1 MKSSHVPHCRMP
13 QLDSQPLSSALLSF
27 FWLLNSETFYWFCW
41 RHSPPPIK
49 EVINANILFP
59 SCLCSWGRSTWP
71 QPRQSDM
78 LVTACESGAEDQ
90 SSRHLSILL
99 VSERC
104 ASVAGAASSPG
115 RRRGQRF
122 SHWPQMT
129 QYWVNSQ
136 NCKRKCQ
143 RDQASKWTTRA
154 RSGDGGGH
162 VNSRSRVFSY
172 EHLPLSSSHL
182 YSCRDRSPALPAQI
196 FQEKRELWILCE
208 PDGQP
213 IETHKL
219 KLTVW
224 GYTDEH
230 VPVTEREVKAAS
242 LLHFVRLQV
251 TNSIK

>member
-1 MKSSHVPHCRMP
+1 MP
-13 QLDSQPLSSALLSF
+13 IFSFPAAFAAEAGARDLSL
-27 FWLLNSETFYWFCW
+27 
-41 RHSPPPIK
+41 
-49 EVINANILFP
+49 ANQT
-59 SCLCSWGRSTWP
+59 CSWLCANQELRTRAAGTW
-71 QPRQSDM
+71 
-78 LVTACESGAEDQ
+78 
-90 SSRHLSILL
+90 SILL
-99 VSERC
+99 VSVRC

-143 RDQASKWTTRA
+143 RDQATKWTTRA
-154 RSGDGGGH
+154 SSGNGGGH

-196 FQEKRELWILCE
+196 FQEKWELWILCE